1 MSKAFINESTLTDI
15 ADAIRSKTGGNS
27 TYLPSEMAA
36 AIESIST
43 KPLEPKAVNFYDYDG
58 TLIYSYTKSE
68 AMALTELPPFPTNHE
83 NLVGESYNWTLDEIK
98 YNLSAVCGTQI
109 DVACFYITQDGLT
122 HMYVEVEPGKSSL
135 NLQCVSLTSNSQLNW
150 GDGSGSVTIQNY
162 LRSFSHTYSVSATC
176 VFDVVITGGNN
187 STLSIGNNSSNIKSI
202 TINFA
207 SNVSKYLTKFSCKQ
221 TVSSSVYMSYNTQY
235 SSSDV
240 NFGWAKD
247 FNLKYLP
254 ITRNALIS
262 GAYAFQNNINLEV
275 VSIPPTI
282 TTIPQYGFI
291 NCVSLKNITIPA
303 TSATTILRT
312 TCYPAQ
318 GLRTVATPPNVS
330 FPGASNFNG
339 CVGLTTAY
347 INSPNMD
354 SQMFY
359 NCTNLKTLYVN
370 SVTPPTGNANGAI
383 PSSIQ
388 TIYIPIGT
396 LADYQAD
403 SVWGTFSSKFVEI
416 DFSTL

>member
-15 ADAIRSKTGGNS
+15 ADAIRSKTGGNN

-58 TLIYSYTKSE
+58 TLIYSYTKAE

-109 DVACFYITQDGLT
+109 DVACFYTTQDGLT
-122 HMYVEVEPGKSSL
+122 HMYVEVEPGKNVL
-135 NLQCVSLTSNSQLNW
+135 NLKGVSQNSDSQLNW
-150 GDGSGSVTIQNY
+150 GDGSGSATIKSWQQ
-162 LRSFSHTYSVSATC
+162 SFSHTYSVSATC

-187 STLSIGNNSSNIKSI
+187 SKLFIGDNTSNIKSI
-202 TINFA
+202 TMNFA
-207 SNVSKYLTKFSCKQ
+207 SNVSKYYQRFSTKQ
-221 TVSSSVYMSYNTQY
+221 TFSSSVNMSYNVQWY
-235 SSSDV
+235 SSDV
-240 NFGWAKD
+240 EFGWSND

-262 GAYAFQNNINLEV
+262 GAGAFSNDINLEV
-275 VSIPPTI
+275 ISIPPTI
-282 TTIPQYGFI
+282 TTIPQYGFV

-330 FPGASNFNG
+330 FPGVSNFNG

-359 NCTNLKTLYVN
+359 DCNNLKTLYVN
-370 SVTPPTGNANGAI
+370 SVTPPTNGAVGAI

-388 TIYIPIGT
+388 KIYIPIGT

-403 SVWGTFSSKFVEI
+403 SVWGNFSSKFTEI
-416 DFSTL
+416 DFSTI